1 MPYSAVG
8 IFLSHSN
15 NCHLSIG
22 RTLIIVYA
30 LFKYSSE
37 KSAAGS
43 SGPPSKAPSSEKEA
57 TTSSVTKDSTS
68 SNKKPGSAP
77 SSAPSSS
84 APGSA
89 AVTSAKQTGG
99 SGSSGRP
106 SPSVTPAPVL
116 SEAPPPKVSFHFR
129 PYFMYFHVMKQR
141 DGW

>member
-1 MPYSAVG
+1 MLPYSAVG

-68 SNKKPGSAP
+68 TNKKPGSAP
-77 SSAPSSS
+77 SSAPGS
-84 APGSA
+84 APSSA

-116 SEAPPPKVSFHFR
+116 SEAPPPKVSFNFLL
-129 PYFMYFHVMKQR
+129 YCMFFYIMKQR
-141 DGW
+141 DII